1 MLSVLK
7 KYYADHLYR
16 NSIAFVLNSFLSSFF
31 GLLFWIIAA
40 RLMPTSEVG
49 ISTVVISAGV
59 MITYLSKLGM
69 DTGLMRFLPMSKDRN
84 TVFNTVL
91 MLTLFLSISLSLAY
105 LAGLDLFS
113 PAQRFLRESWLP
125 LIFLCYVSIVA
136 IIGIQNAAIAAL
148 RRADLMLVQNSIL
161 GIRIPLLFFMA
172 TMGFTGIMLSFNIAY
187 MVAFIAGIAILY
199 KYGIVFKPHMRLS
212 SIKESFRF
220 SFGSYI
226 SDIWAILPGTVL
238 PIIVIN
244 NLGRD
249 QAAYYFIASSIAS
262 VMFTIPNAVSTS
274 LLVEGSHDL
283 PLKEN
288 TIKSIKL
295 TLIIML
301 PMILAVILFGNNI
314 LSLFGSEYPRH
325 SQELLILM
333 VLSSLFTMVP
343 SIYIAIKKVQKEIL
357 MVNYV
362 LFASSLSII
371 IAGYVLVLNYGIL
384 GIGYA
389 FLMTYILVSIAVACL
404 VVLHDRM
411 VYPDHIKNNILRSCR
426 YFTTINGKGH

>member
-49 ISTVVISAGV
+49 ISAVVISAGT
-59 MITYLSKLGM
+59 MITYFSRLGM

-84 TVFNTVL
+84 IVFNTVL
-91 MLTLFLSISLSLAY
+91 MLTLFLSISISLAY

-125 LIFLCYVSIVA
+125 LVFLCYVAFVA
-136 IIGIQNAAIAAL
+136 IVGIQNAAIAAL

-172 TMGFTGIMLSFNIAY
+172 AMGFTGIMFSFNIAY

-199 KYGIVFKPHMRLS
+199 KHGIGFKPGIRLS

-220 SFGSYI
+220 SFGSNI
-226 SDIWAILPGTVL
+226 ADIWAILPGTVL
-238 PIIVIN
+238 PIIIIN
-244 NLGRD
+244 NLGTS

-262 VMFTIPNAVSTS
+262 VLFTIPNAVSAS

-283 PLKEN
+283 PLREN

-295 TLIIML
+295 TLLIML
-301 PMILAVILFGNNI
+301 PLVLAIILFGKDI
-314 LSLFGSEYPRH
+314 LSVFGSEYPRY
-325 SQELLILM
+325 SQEILILM
-333 VLSSLFTMVP
+333 VLSSLFTIIP

-362 LFASSLSII
+362 LFASSLLVIT
-371 IAGYVLVLNYGIL
+371 AGYLLVLDLGIL
-384 GIGYA
+384 GVGYA
-389 FLMTYILVSIAVACL
+389 FLMTNILVCL
-404 VVLHDRM
+404 MVVGLVIMRDRM
-411 VYPDHIKNNILRSCR
+411 IYPGHMKNYITKIFFDN
-426 YFTTINGKGH
+426 